1 MQVRRFTYMCALGL
15 VLGAQQAAAFN
26 IQFASEVPS
35 AHFSEADRATHE
47 QMLRTLLA
55 TAPDGK
61 RMSWDNP
68 GTRSGGA
75 AVARRTT
82 AQQGKRCRDV
92 QIKTYFRALK
102 ADNTMRACQGE
113 DGNWTLAN

>member
-1 MQVRRFTYMCALGL
+1 MPAFRLSYICAVGL
-15 VLGAQQAAAFN
+15 AISAQGAAAFN
-26 IQFASEVPS
+26 IQFASEVPA
-35 AHFSEADRATHE
+35 AHFSPEDRATHE
-47 QMLRTLLA
+47 EMLKSLLA

-61 RMSWDNP
+61 RMAWDNP
-68 GTRSGGA
+68 TTRSGGA

-82 AQQGKRCRDV
+82 TQQGRRCRDV

-102 ADNTMRACQGE
+102 AENTMRACQGE